1 MTDNPLDFL
10 DGKQTDE
17 TVTEE
22 IQEQPQAE
30 PVAEVEAEA
39 ESTGEDAPPPGDTES
54 KVKDVPFVA
63 LMDEREKRQA
73 AQREAEDARKRLA
86 DLEKQLAQYQQ
97 PKEKPDFFEN
107 PEAVVQQHV
116 TSVKLQL
123 SKFQAEKD
131 FGPDLVAEAYAYF
144 DQHPQESQAL
154 LNHPSPFH
162 AAVEHY
168 KRQQTLSKIGAD
180 PDAYINAQ
188 VEARIAE
195 RLAQAQP
202 SAPKAPPP
210 SMSKAP
216 AAGGERLS
224 PGSAFDDV
232 FGA

>member
-10 DGKQTDE
+10 DE
-17 TVTEE
+17 TLA
-22 IQEQPQAE
+22 EQPE
-30 PVAEVEAEA
+30 PVEAVEAEA
-39 ESTGEDAPPPGDTES
+39 PEPERVEAAPESTGEIAEPPSAPDEKTKE
-54 KVKDVPFVA
+54 VPFVA

-73 AQREAEDARKRLA
+73 AQREMEKYKAELEELRRKA
-86 DLEKQLAQYQQ
+86 EA

-116 TSVKLQL
+116 TAAKLQQ
-123 SKFQAEKD
+123 SKFLAEEK
-131 FGPDLVAEAYAYF
+131 FGAELVAEAYAYF

-154 LNHPSPFH
+154 MNHPSPFH

-168 KRQQTLSKIGAD
+168 QRQKKLAEIGND

-188 VEARIAE
+188 VEARLAE
-195 RLAQAQP
+195 RLAQSP
-202 SAPKAPPP
+202 APKAPPP

-216 AAGGERLS
+216 STGGERIS

-232 FGA
+232 FAG